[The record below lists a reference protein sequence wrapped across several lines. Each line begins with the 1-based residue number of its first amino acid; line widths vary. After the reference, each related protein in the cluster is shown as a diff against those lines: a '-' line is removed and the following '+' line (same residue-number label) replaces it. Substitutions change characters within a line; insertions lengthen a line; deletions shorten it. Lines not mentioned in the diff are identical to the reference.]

1 MYYTISDFANMYADG
16 VKLLAGGGGM
26 SRPIKNVGILDYELD
41 AALKDRYAH
50 TNIQEGQF
58 ILTSFLYAK
67 DAPYMIND
75 AVKHLVAKGASGL
88 AVRNVFRLPFPDS
101 ALRYADSKNFPIFL
115 INSMKIYF
123 EDVVYEVR
131 RLLDQMKDLYFPQSE
146 LDKILT
152 GDGGGEEAA
161 LCARRINPSFDESC
175 FAVYFHGADYF
186 SESDFLGFYKRFENS
201 EYFSPQNRLCLY
213 RRGVFLFCSGEA
225 GAGEDFVRRAV
236 AALDPEGGCSAG
248 AGAVHFTLREFGE
261 CAKEAIY
268 ASLLNG
274 VSKDRYGVYGRLG
287 VYKALFPFAGSAEA
301 AAFCRSVLD
310 PVKEYDAE
318 NDADIFPTLE
328 RYVVSGC
335 SARAAASALGIHEN
349 TLRYRLEKTAS
360 ITGLS
365 FRSQEQMEQLSLAVK
380 LELCARMLRGL

>member
-1 MYYTISDFANMYADG
+1 MYYTVSDFANMYAGG
-16 VKLLAGGGGM
+16 VKLVAGGGGM

-41 AALKDRYAH
+41 AALKDRYAQ

-67 DAPYMIND
+67 DAPYLIND

-131 RLLDQMKDLYFPQSE
+131 RLSEQMKDLYFPQGE

-152 GDGGGEEAA
+152 GDCGEEEAA
-161 LCARRINPSFDESC
+161 LCARRINPSFGESC
-175 FAVYFHGADYF
+175 FAIYFHGTDYF
-186 SESDFLGFYKRFENS
+186 GEADFLGFYERFENS

-213 RRGVFLFCSGEA
+213 KHGVFLFCSGEVD
-225 GAGEDFVRRAV
+225 AGENFISRAV
-236 AALDPEGGCSAG
+236 AALNPEGGCSAG
-248 AGAVHFTLREFGE
+248 AGAAHFTLREFAK

-274 VSKDRYGVYGRLG
+274 VSKEAYNMYSRLG
-287 VYKALFPFAGSAEA
+287 AYKALFPFAGSAEA
-301 AAFCRSVLD
+301 AAFCRGVLD

-318 NDADIFPTLE
+318 NNAEIFQTLE
-328 RYVVSGC
+328 RYVISGC
-335 SARAAASALGIHEN
+335 SARAASAALGIHEN
-349 TLRYRLEKTAS
+349 TLRYRLEKAAS
-360 ITGLS
+360 VSGLC
-365 FRSQEQMEQLSLAVK
+365 FRSHEQMEQLSLAVK
-380 LELCARMLRGL
+380 LELCARLLRGL